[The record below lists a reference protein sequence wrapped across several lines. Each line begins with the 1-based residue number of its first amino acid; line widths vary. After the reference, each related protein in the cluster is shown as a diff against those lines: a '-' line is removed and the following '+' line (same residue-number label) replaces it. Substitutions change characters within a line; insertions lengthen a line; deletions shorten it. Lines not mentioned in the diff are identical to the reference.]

1 MPVHRVYFLLFVVT
15 LLILVPLG
23 AGVWFGTTY
32 QLQPWGILVGMGVGV
47 LATTTF
53 LVRHFSRTWRAL
65 APGADTLREKEDTA

>member
-1 MPVHRVYFLLFVVT
+1 MPVHRVYFLLLVVT

-23 AGVWFGTTY
+23 AGVWFDTTY

-53 LVRHFSRTWRAL
+53 RVHHFNRTWRAL
-65 APGADTLREKEDTA
+65 APGTDTLREKEDTA